1 MTGSSRPRA
10 PTLRGPMDAVRERR
24 YSAHNVPLI
33 TILLVRLAITMAAFG
48 ITAWLL
54 DGMDMSGG
62 FLGYLW
68 VALLFGIV
76 NAILGTIIR
85 LLTLPFILL
94 TFGILAIFINA
105 FLLEITDALT
115 DNLTI
120 DEFWWTTVWASII
133 LAIVTVVLDFVVAW
147 LFVHDD
153 DDVRAATSL

>member
-1 MTGSSRPRA
+1 M
-10 PTLRGPMDAVRERR
+10 RG
-24 YSAHNVPLI
+24 VPLI
-33 TILLVRLAITMAAFG
+33 TILLVRLGITMVAFG

-62 FLGYLW
+62 FFGYLW

-133 LAIVTVVLDFVVAW
+133 LAIVTVVLDFIVASF
-147 LFVHDD
+147 FVRRD
-153 DDVRAATSL
+153 DDVTPAANI

>member
-1 MTGSSRPRA
+1 
-10 PTLRGPMDAVRERR
+10 VRD
-24 YSAHNVPLI
+24 VPLI
-33 TILLVRLAITMAAFG
+33 TILLVRLGITMVAFG
-48 ITAWLL
+48 VTAWLL

-62 FLGYLW
+62 FFGYLW

-133 LAIVTVVLDFVVAW
+133 LAIVTVVLDFVVASF
-147 LFVHDD
+147 FVRRD
-153 DDVRAATSL
+153 DDVRPATGV

>member
-1 MTGSSRPRA
+1 M
-10 PTLRGPMDAVRERR
+10 RG
-24 YSAHNVPLI
+24 VPLI
-33 TILLVRLAITMAAFG
+33 TILLVRLGITMAAFG

-62 FLGYLW
+62 FFGYLW

-133 LAIVTVVLDFVVAW
+133 LAIVTVVLDFIVASF
-147 LFVHDD
+147 FVRRD
-153 DDVRAATSL
+153 DDVTPAASV

>member
-1 MTGSSRPRA
+1 V
-10 PTLRGPMDAVRERR
+10 RG
-24 YSAHNVPLI
+24 VPLI
-33 TILLVRLAITMAAFG
+33 TILLVRLGITMVAFG

-62 FLGYLW
+62 FFGYLW

-133 LAIVTVVLDFVVAW
+133 LAIVTVVLDFIVASF
-147 LFVHDD
+147 FVRRD
-153 DDVRAATSL
+153 DDVTPAANI

>member
-1 MTGSSRPRA
+1 M
-10 PTLRGPMDAVRERR
+10 RG
-24 YSAHNVPLI
+24 VPLI
-33 TILLVRLAITMAAFG
+33 TILLVRLGITMAAFG

-62 FLGYLW
+62 FFGYLW

-133 LAIVTVVLDFVVAW
+133 LAIVTVVLDFIVASF
-147 LFVHDD
+147 FVRRD
-153 DDVRAATSL
+153 DDVNPAASV

>member
-1 MTGSSRPRA
+1 MR
-10 PTLRGPMDAVRERR
+10 D
-24 YSAHNVPLI
+24 VPLI
-33 TILLVRLAITMAAFG
+33 TILLVRLGITMVAFG
-48 ITAWLL
+48 VTAWLL

-62 FLGYLW
+62 FFGYLW

-133 LAIVTVVLDFVVAW
+133 LAIVTVVLDYIVASVFVR
-147 LFVHDD
+147 HDD
-153 DDVRAATSL
+153 DASPAVSH

>member
-1 MTGSSRPRA
+1 
-10 PTLRGPMDAVRERR
+10 VRDVR
-24 YSAHNVPLI
+24 LI
-33 TILLVRLAITMAAFG
+33 TILLVRLGITMVAFG

-62 FLGYLW
+62 FFGYLW

-76 NAILGTIIR
+76 NAFLGTAIR

-94 TFGILAIFINA
+94 TFGVLAIFINA
-105 FLLEITDALT
+105 LLLDVTDRLT

-133 LAIVTVVLDFVVAW
+133 LAIVTVVLDFVIAAVVVRA
-147 LFVHDD
+147 DD
-153 DDVRAATSL
+153 DIAPAARV